1 MSMLPCGRTRG
12 AQQEGRPLPTL
23 ADWFGLLD
31 AQTRNARAWQRLF
44 AHYDAVIAP
53 AWGTTAFPHDDK
65 PITERRLDVDG
76 EDTQFGLQLAW
87 PGLAT
92 FPMLPAT
99 SVPIGKDAEGLPIGV
114 QVIADK
120 IGRASWRE
128 NVCQYVWNT
137 VVA

>member
-1 MSMLPCGRTRG
+1 MHMLNVAMTRG

-53 AWGTTAFPHDDK
+53 AWGTTAFPHDDT

-76 EDTQFGLQLAW
+76 EATQFGLQR
-87 PGLAT
+87 
-92 FPMLPAT
+92 
-99 SVPIGKDAEGLPIGV
+99 SDERRVGKECVSTCRSRWSP
-114 QVIADK
+114 
-120 IGRASWRE
+120 
-128 NVCQYVWNT
+128 YH
-137 VVA
+137 

>member
-1 MSMLPCGRTRG
+1 MHMLNVAMTRG

-53 AWGTTAFPHDDK
+53 AWGTTAFPHDDT

-87 PGLAT
+87 PGPAP
-92 FPMLPAT
+92 FPMLPPT
-99 SVPIGKDAEGLPIGV
+99 SVPIGKYASGLPTGV
-114 QVIADK
+114 PGTAPTTRDFTPIP
-120 IGRASWRE
+120 ASTH
-128 NVCQYVWNT
+128 Q
-137 VVA
+137 

>member
-1 MSMLPCGRTRG
+1 MRISDWGSDVCSSDL
-12 AQQEGRPLPTL
+12 
-23 ADWFGLLD
+23 DWFGLLD

-53 AWGTTAFPHDDK
+53 AWGTTAFPHDDT

-120 IGRASWRE
+120 IGRASCRE
-128 NVCQYVWNT
+128 RVGQYV
-137 VVA
+137 